1 LQTKTFKHTMH
12 FTTITRC
19 LVTFALIGTSLA
31 NPLFKREDCQCAVCD
46 VGPGDCQ
53 GDDLKDYNACV
64 AYVLGECGRS
74 CGSLAAGTGAQDG
87 CYAAEITRSKP
98 CENACVQAQLQK
110 ALCAD
115 DPSSQ
120 GC

>member
-1 LQTKTFKHTMH
+1 MH
-12 FTTITRC
+12 FPTITRC
-19 LVTFALIGTSLA
+19 LVTFALIGASLG
-31 NPLFKREDCQCAVCD
+31 NPLFFKREDCQCAVCD
-46 VGPGDCQ
+46 VGPGDCA

-98 CENACVQAQLQK
+98 CENACVQDQLRAK
-110 ALCAD
+110 LCEE
-115 DPSSQ
+115 DPSTK